1 MDKRLVPAWLVVFA
15 LWMLGGFVV
24 HETLLRGDYA
34 QLPNLFRSDA
44 DAQQYLPY
52 MIIAHALMAGAFTW
66 IYVPGPDARRWLSHG
81 LRYGLVIALLTVVP
95 TYLIYYSV
103 QPMPGATV
111 ARQMVFDTIVLLI
124 LGAVIA
130 FMRRGKTR
138 A

>member
-1 MDKRLVPAWLVVFA
+1 
-15 LWMLGGFVV
+15 
-24 HETLLRGDYA
+24 
-34 QLPNLFRSDA
+34 
-44 DAQQYLPY
+44 

-66 IYVPGPDARRWLSHG
+66 IYVPGQDARRWLSQG

-130 FMRRGKTR
+130 FMRRGR
-138 A
+138 EPA

>member
-1 MDKRLVPAWLVVFA
+1 MIKRLLPAWLVVFVV
-15 LWMLGGFVV
+15 WMVGGFVV
-24 HETLLRGDYA
+24 HGTLLRGDYA

-44 DAQQYLPY
+44 DSQQYLPY
-52 MIIAHALMAGAFTW
+52 MILAHALMAGAFTW
-66 IYVPGPDARRWLSHG
+66 IYVPGQDARSWLSQG

-103 QPMPGATV
+103 QPMPGAIV

-130 FMRRGKTR
+130 FMRRGK
-138 A
+138 APA